1 MKVNE
6 LFCRECVEQI
16 YVPDVVRVDL
26 LSIIE
31 EKLKKAGFYYRIAYR
46 VKAVDSTVDKLQFKD
61 YRRPGTEN
69 EDKKMQDL
77 IGIRI
82 MLYFVDDVS
91 ICRSLLDTLFATPG
105 VWETTE
111 TNEYEFKAM
120 KINGIFRLP
129 GYLAKTIVNPML
141 SDYIDD
147 TFEVQV
153 RTNSFEGWHE
163 IEHDLR

>member
-6 LFCRECVEQI
+6 LFCKECVEQI
-16 YVPDVVRVDL
+16 IVPDVVRVDL

-46 VKAVDSTVDKLQFKD
+46 VKAPDSTVNKLQYKD

-91 ICRSLLDTLFATPG
+91 ICRSLLDTLFAEPG

-111 TNEYEFKAM
+111 NNEYEFKAM
-120 KINGIFRLP
+120 KVNGIFKLP
-129 GYLAKTIVNPML
+129 GYLAKTIVTLP
-141 SDYIDD
+141 
-147 TFEVQV
+147 
-153 RTNSFEGWHE
+153 
-163 IEHDLR
+163 